1 MLTLF
6 KTKQDLANIFLIP
19 YLILIRLSIFFSP
32 AKVDI
37 QTYGLLT
44 DWMFN
49 EINPNSF
56 SGRFL
61 ALFLVFVQAVFINI
75 LANRFRFSRELSLL
89 PGLFYC
95 LLMSLTPEF
104 LTLNGFVL
112 GNTFV
117 ILALFFLL
125 DIYKR
130 NDRVANNIFSVGF
143 WLGFACLFDY
153 LYVFFFIWAI
163 IGIVTLVRF
172 NFKDI
177 LILLIGGFQAV
188 FLFGV
193 YLFYYDKLTP
203 FFQDI
208 SQHFGWLNFY
218 SGKVSSLFLKLSF
231 CFSCLLF
238 VLLMS
243 GYIFRQQSLAI
254 QKFLSILYVYMF
266 VVGFGI
272 LFISKISVEEIMLL
286 ALPMCIMFTLIIQK
300 LPSLFG
306 EFLHLGIV
314 VAALL
319 LQFEFL
325 LVK

>member
-95 LLMSLTPEF
+95 LLMSLTTEF

-188 FLFGV
+188 FLFSV

-218 SGKVSSLFLKLSF
+218 SGKVSSLFLKLGF

>member
-1 MLTLF
+1 MLTIF

-19 YLILIRLSIFFSP
+19 YLILLRLSVFFSP
-32 AKVDI
+32 INVDV
-37 QTYGLLT
+37 QTHGLLT

-49 EINPNSF
+49 EINPNGF

-61 ALFLVFVQAVFINI
+61 ALFLVFIQAVFINV

-89 PGLFYC
+89 PGVFYC
-95 LLMSLTPEF
+95 LFMSLTPEF
-104 LTLNGFVL
+104 LSLNGFVL

-130 NDRVANNIFSVGF
+130 NDRVANNIFSIGL
-143 WLGFACLFDY
+143 WLGLACLFDY
-153 LYVFFFIWAI
+153 LYVFLFIWAI

-193 YLFYYDKLTP
+193 YLFYYDKLMP

-208 SQHFGWLNFY
+208 SLHFGWLNFY
-218 SGKVSSLFLKLSF
+218 LGKISSLFLKLGF

-243 GYIFRQQSLAI
+243 SYIFRQQNLAI
-254 QKFLSILYVYMF
+254 QKFLSILYVYLF
-266 VVGFGI
+266 VIGI
-272 LFISKISVEEIMLL
+272 GVLFISKIGLEEITLL
-286 ALPMCIMFTLIIQK
+286 ALPMCVMFTLIIQK

>member
-6 KTKQDLANIFLIP
+6 KTKQDLANVFLIP
-19 YLILIRLSIFFSP
+19 YLILLRLSIFFSP
-32 AKVDI
+32 VKVDV
-37 QTYGLLT
+37 QTHGLLT
-44 DWMFN
+44 YWMFN
-49 EINPNSF
+49 EINPNGF

-61 ALFLVFVQAVFINI
+61 ALFLVFIQAVFINI
-75 LANRFRFSRELSLL
+75 LTARFRFSRELNLL
-89 PGLFYC
+89 PGVFYC

-130 NDRVANNIFSVGF
+130 TDRVANNIFSVGL
-143 WLGFACLFDY
+143 WLGLACLFDY
-153 LYVFFFIWAI
+153 LYVFLFLWAI

-177 LILLIGGFQAV
+177 LTLLIGGFQAV

-193 YLFYYDKLTP
+193 YLFYYDKLTL
-203 FFQDI
+203 FFQDVAV
-208 SQHFGWLNFY
+208 HFGWLNFY
-218 SGKVSSLFLKLSF
+218 AGKITLLFLKLGF

-238 VLLMS
+238 VLLLS
-243 GYIFRQQSLAI
+243 SYIFRQQNLAI
-254 QKFLSILYVYMF
+254 QKFLSILYVYLF
-266 VVGFGI
+266 TVGIGV
-272 LFISKISVEEIMLL
+272 LFISKISVEENMLL

-306 EFLHLGIV
+306 EFLHLGIII
-314 VAALL
+314 AALL

-325 LVK
+325 FTK